1 MSSFPRF
8 CRVLCF
14 SLLAATIL
22 SACTLTGD
30 DATPVVAAT
39 ETSAGNNT
47 ADSTQTASAP
57 TSLSAKP
64 ERPLP
69 TLHDMI
75 GLDRDQVTA
84 LLGKPHFRR
93 HDKPAD
99 LWQYRNKK
107 CALDLFLYRIRD
119 GIIYKVTHADVRIL
133 NSAKAT
139 KNTCF
144 KRLIKHHIEQ
154 VQNNNAG

>member
-1 MSSFPRF
+1 M
-8 CRVLCF
+8 CF
-14 SLLAATIL
+14 SLLAINLLA
-22 SACTLTGD
+22 ACALTD
-30 DATPVVAAT
+30 DGAAPVVANT

-47 ADSTQTASAP
+47 SDGTQTASIPAKP
-57 TSLSAKP
+57 KKP

-75 GLDRDQVTA
+75 GLDRNQITA

-119 GIIYKVTHADVRIL
+119 GVIYKVTHADVRIL

-139 KNTCF
+139 KDACF
-144 KRLIKHHIEQ
+144 KKLIKHHIEQ